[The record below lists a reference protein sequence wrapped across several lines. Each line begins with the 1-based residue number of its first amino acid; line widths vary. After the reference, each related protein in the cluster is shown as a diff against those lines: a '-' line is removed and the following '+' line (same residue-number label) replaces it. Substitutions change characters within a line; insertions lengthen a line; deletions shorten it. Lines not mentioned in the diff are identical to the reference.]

1 MVKHFDKYHGW
12 HNYPDDRF
20 SDLFNLTPIEKVPVQ
35 ASFEKTKEFRLNRE
49 QFWIDT
55 LNTVEPCGMN
65 IATSKPKRKNEQIP
79 LIIPFSRTAKTASD
93 IVNHHF
99 QILKQELPDVFEH
112 QITTAYSRHNNL
124 RNQLVRSALPA
135 LSQ

>member
-1 MVKHFDKYHGW
+1 M
-12 HNYPDDRF
+12 
-20 SDLFNLTPIEKVPVQ
+20 
-35 ASFEKTKEFRLNRE
+35 KTKKFWLHRE
-49 QFWIDT
+49 QFWIAT

-65 IATSKPKRKNEQIP
+65 IATFKPKRKLEQIP
-79 LIIPFSRTAKTASD
+79 LIIPFLRTAKTGSD
-93 IVNHHF
+93 IVTRHF

-112 QITTAYSRHNNL
+112 QIITAYSRHNNL